1 MCNTQLFHNKT
12 RSFPSCPKA
21 PPESKRPQSGAS
33 GHIALHLSRM
43 ADRLPGACLLSPAS
57 QRMQPHI
64 HRRPSSVTGQL
75 HWLVSCS
82 STYPSTGKHCDSLRW
97 VRSPAGVSFL
107 HELVYYERRGEEME
121 TRRAQCANPRRQ
133 MQNCFFERH
142 WVTNSFLGREG
153 TALRFVIPDIGT
165 TVLCS

>member
-12 RSFPSCPKA
+12 LSFPSCPKA
-21 PPESKRPQSGAS
+21 PPESKSPQSGAS

-75 HWLVSCS
+75 HWLASCS
-82 STYPSTGKHCDSLRW
+82 STYPSTGSTAT
-97 VRSPAGVSFL
+97 RSGGSGVLLGYPFYMNWFITKD
-107 HELVYYERRGEEME
+107 EERRWKQGGLNVQTSEGK
-121 TRRAQCANPRRQ
+121 CKIVSLN
-133 MQNCFFERH
+133 
-142 WVTNSFLGREG
+142 VTG
-153 TALRFVIPDIGT
+153 
-165 TVLCS
+165 